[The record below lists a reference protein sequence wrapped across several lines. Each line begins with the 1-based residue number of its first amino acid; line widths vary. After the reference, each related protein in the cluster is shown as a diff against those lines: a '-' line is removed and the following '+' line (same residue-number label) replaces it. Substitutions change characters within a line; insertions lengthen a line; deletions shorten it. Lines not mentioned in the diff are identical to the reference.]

1 MKYITL
7 FRNSVNL
14 YYMITYDI
22 LWKTLKEKGKKK
34 TDLLEI
40 MSPSTLSKLNK
51 NGTITTDTI
60 DKICKFLDCK
70 PTDIINY
77 QTDKDRID
85 KIVDNMDAETKKG
98 VFEKLKKSFMAGMD
112 YMTEMPD
119 DEFEEFKNKSF
130 NDKKIEKIKEM
141 KKRTWEIA
149 NDEEIEKDK

>member
-1 MKYITL
+1 
-7 FRNSVNL
+7 
-14 YYMITYDI
+14 MITYDI

-40 MSPSTLSKLNK
+40 MSASTLSKLNK

-70 PTDIINY
+70 PTDIITY
-77 QTDKDRID
+77 QTEEE
-85 KIVDNMDAETKKG
+85 NAEDIIESLDEATKKNI
-98 VFEKLKKSFMAGMD
+98 FEKLKKNFMAGMD

-119 DEFEEFKNKSF
+119 DEFKEFKNKSF
-130 NDKKIEKIKEM
+130 NDKKRETIKEM

>member
-1 MKYITL
+1 
-7 FRNSVNL
+7 
-14 YYMITYDI
+14 MITYDI
-22 LWKTLKEKGKKK
+22 LWKTLKEMGKKK

-130 NDKKIEKIKEM
+130 NDKKRETIKEM

>member
-1 MKYITL
+1 
-7 FRNSVNL
+7 
-14 YYMITYDI
+14 MITYDI

-40 MSPSTLSKLNK
+40 MSASTLSKLNK

-70 PTDIINY
+70 PTDIITY
-77 QTDKDRID
+77 QTEEE
-85 KIVDNMDAETKKG
+85 NAEDIIESLDEATKKNI
-98 VFEKLKKSFMAGMD
+98 FEKLKKSFMAGMD

-119 DEFEEFKNKSF
+119 DEFEELKNKSF
-130 NDKKIEKIKEM
+130 NDKKRETIKEM

>member
-130 NDKKIEKIKEM
+130 NDKKRETIKEM

>member
-1 MKYITL
+1 MYITL
-7 FRNSVNL
+7 LRNSVKL
-14 YYMITYDI
+14 YYMITYDN

-60 DKICKFLDCK
+60 DKICNYLDCK
-70 PTDIINY
+70 PKDIINY
-77 QTDKDRID
+77 QTEDEK
-85 KIVDNMDAETKKG
+85 AEDIIESLDEATKKNI
-98 VFEKLKKSFMAGMD
+98 FEKLKKSFMAGMD

-130 NDKKIEKIKEM
+130 NDKTRETIKEM